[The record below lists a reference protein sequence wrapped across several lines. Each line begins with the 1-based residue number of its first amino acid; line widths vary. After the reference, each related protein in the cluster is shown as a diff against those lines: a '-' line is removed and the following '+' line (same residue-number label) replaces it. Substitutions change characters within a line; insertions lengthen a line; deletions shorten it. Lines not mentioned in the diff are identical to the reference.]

1 MILNKKP
8 LSLADVKFYLKDVDG
23 NEELVKYI
31 KKFGKTQKDKSDK
44 IKEKIVAL
52 NNPKIR
58 EAGVVKVID
67 FLPEDQEDVN
77 KVFIDANL
85 NEEEASA
92 LIEVVKGP

>member
-8 LSLADVKFYLKDVDG
+8 LSLADVKLYLKDVEG
-23 NEELVKYI
+23 NEELIKYI
-31 KKFGKTQKDKSDK
+31 KKFGKISKDKSDK

-58 EAGVVKVID
+58 EIGVVKVID
-67 FLPEDQEDVN
+67 FLPGDQEDVN
-77 KVFIDANL
+77 KIFVDANL

-92 LIEVVKGP
+92 LIEVVKSI